1 MSLSVTTGLVSGTDY
16 GTLIDNLI
24 TAESAAIE
32 PTKDKLSAAEAE
44 LEVVQAINLKFSYV
58 AIDAE
63 ALGEQDTFRKRTA
76 TSEDDGIFTAS
87 ASSEASTGTYQI
99 RVDALAQ
106 AEQVVGSAVDSD
118 STYTGSLTITV
129 GEGRTFTIDA
139 DDASLS
145 ELASVINN
153 SSIADVTAQVI
164 EVGDGT
170 SRLMLTSDKSGAA
183 NTIVL
188 GGDLGSTGPFAG
200 LTTLTTAQ
208 DASVTVRIGSDNT
221 VEITRTSASNSVTDL
236 LSGVD
241 LALTGTSEDF
251 TTLTVAED
259 ASAIGNYIALFIED
273 LNTALSAYA
282 ADSGY
287 DASTETAGALF
298 TNSQIR
304 GGIRS
309 LHNAMATTL
318 EDGTSLEDLGITYDP
333 ETGLYDLDQDAL
345 QTLLDG
351 DPDAAASL
359 FVDSGIGEAIID
371 AISALTDSALSEHE
385 DALDSSID
393 RYTASIEAFD
403 ETMQGRRERYQ
414 AQFLALETTLA
425 KLDSQKDALTS
436 FIDGLNKDDS

>member
-1 MSLSVTTGLVSGTDY
+1 MSLTTGLVSGTDY
-16 GTLIDNLI
+16 KTLIDNLI
-24 TAESAAIE
+24 TAESTAIE
-32 PTKDKLSAAEAE
+32 PTKDRLSSAQTE
-44 LEVVQAINLKFSYV
+44 LAVVQAINLKFSYV

-63 ALGEQDTFRKRTA
+63 ALGEEDTFRKRTA
-76 TSEDDGIFTAS
+76 TSEDDDVFTAS
-87 ASSEASTGTYQI
+87 ASSAASTGSYGI

-129 GEGRTFTIDA
+129 GEGRTYTIDA

-153 SSIADVTAQVI
+153 SSIAEVTAQVI

-170 SRLMLTSDKSGAA
+170 SRLMLTSNKSGAA

-188 GGDLGSTGPFAG
+188 GGDLGSSEPFAG

-221 VEITRTSASNSVTDL
+221 VEITRTSASNSITDL
-236 LSGVD
+236 VSGVD
-241 LALTGTSEDF
+241 VALTGTSEDF

-259 ASAIGNYIALFIED
+259 ASAIGNYIKLFIED

-282 ADSGY
+282 TDSGY

-304 GGIRS
+304 AGVRS
-309 LHNAMATTL
+309 LNSAMSTTL
-318 EDGTSLEDLGITYDP
+318 ADGTSLEDLGITFDP
-333 ETGLYDLDQDAL
+333 ETGLYDLDEDAL
-345 QTLLDG
+345 QTLLTG
-351 DPDAAASL
+351 DPDAAAAL
-359 FVDSGIGEAIID
+359 FVDSGIGKAIID
-371 AISALTDSALSEHE
+371 AISDLTDVTLSDQEE
-385 DALDSSID
+385 ALDSSID
-393 RYTASIEAFD
+393 SYNATIEAFD
-403 ETMQGRRERYQ
+403 ETMQGRRERYET
-414 AQFLALETTLA
+414 QFTALETTLA

-436 FIDGLNKDDS
+436 FIDGLNKSDS